1 MSTKCNFFTHSVL
14 TNSVMFIKVTETSI
28 LSKILFF
35 FFVPVHDCDL
45 INVKGKKSDFFFL
58 WLQDSKITLT
68 CWVGLQWL
76 ICGLFKFSR

>member
-14 TNSVMFIKVTETSI
+14 TNSVMFIKATETSI

-45 INVKGKKSDFFFL
+45 INVKGKKKKRVIFFFPL
-58 WLQDSKITLT
+58 WLQAS
-68 CWVGLQWL
+68 
-76 ICGLFKFSR
+76 